1 MIPQPRP
8 CVLELPEY
16 VPGDRE
22 LKGIAEPI
30 KLSSNESTLGP
41 SPQALKAYA
50 HAATQ
55 LHRYPDPDQNEL
67 RDALAEHFGLAVNQL
82 ICGNGSAELIQILI
96 HAYVGE
102 GDEVL
107 LSEYGFPLYRIF
119 SISQGASVAL
129 SSEVDC
135 VTSVDSLLE
144 CVTPKTKLVAIA
156 NPNNPTGT
164 YLSGSEVRRL
174 HANLPE
180 HVLLLLDEAYAE
192 YVTAEDFESGLKW
205 ADETENVVVA
215 RTFSKLYGLAALRI
229 GWMLAPQRVFQTMQR
244 FRITFNTNGPALA
257 TAVAALHDVEYTKQV
272 QHHNHLWRKRMTE
285 ELEAQGLNVI
295 PSMANFLLIQFL
307 DEPKSNSEAAAN
319 ALKCNGII
327 PRPVSAG
334 SPPNCMRITIGKS
347 EENQA
352 VLHTLKQFMKGT

>member
-50 HAATQ
+50 DAATQ

-119 SISQGASVAL
+119 AISQGASVAL

-257 TAVAALHDVEYTKQV
+257 TAVAALHDVEYTKEV
-272 QHHNHLWRKRMTE
+272 QQHNHLWRKRMTE
-285 ELEAQGLNVI
+285 ELEGQGLNVI

-334 SPPNCMRITIGKS
+334 SPPNCIRITIGKS

>member
-50 HAATQ
+50 DAETQ

-119 SISQGASVAL
+119 AISQGASVTL

-257 TAVAALHDVEYTKQV
+257 TAVAALHDVEYTKEV
-272 QHHNHLWRKRMTE
+272 QQHNHLWRKRMTE

-334 SPPNCMRITIGKS
+334 SPPNCIRITIGKS

>member
-50 HAATQ
+50 DAATQ

-119 SISQGASVAL
+119 AISQGASVAL

-307 DEPKSNSEAAAN
+307 DEPKTNSEAAAN

-347 EENQA
+347 DENQA
-352 VLHTLKQFMKGT
+352 VLDTLKQLMRVT

>member
-1 MIPQPRP
+1 M
-8 CVLELPEY
+8 
-16 VPGDRE
+16 
-22 LKGIAEPI
+22 
-30 KLSSNESTLGP
+30 
-41 SPQALKAYA
+41 
-50 HAATQ
+50 
-55 LHRYPDPDQNEL
+55 
-67 RDALAEHFGLAVNQL
+67 
-82 ICGNGSAELIQILI
+82 
-96 HAYVGE
+96 
-102 GDEVL
+102 
-107 LSEYGFPLYRIF
+107 
-119 SISQGASVAL
+119 
-129 SSEVDC
+129 
-135 VTSVDSLLE
+135 
-144 CVTPKTKLVAIA
+144 TPKTKLVAIA

-205 ADETENVVVA
+205 ADKTENVVVA

-229 GWMLAPQRVFQTMQR
+229 GWMLTPQRVFQTMQR
-244 FRITFNTNGPALA
+244 LRITFNTNGPALA

-272 QHHNHLWRKRMTE
+272 QHHNYLWRKRMTE

-334 SPPNCMRITIGKS
+334 SPPNCIRITIGKS

>member
-50 HAATQ
+50 DAATQ
-55 LHRYPDPDQNEL
+55 HHRYPAPDQNEL

-119 SISQGASVAL
+119 AISQGASVAL

-257 TAVAALHDVEYTKQV
+257 TAVAALHDVEYTKEV
-272 QHHNHLWRKRMTE
+272 QQHNHLWRKRMTE

-334 SPPNCMRITIGKS
+334 SPPNCIRITIGKS

>member
-50 HAATQ
+50 DAATQ

-119 SISQGASVAL
+119 AISQGASVAL

-257 TAVAALHDVEYTKQV
+257 TAVAALHDVEYTKEV
-272 QHHNHLWRKRMTE
+272 QQHNHLWRKRMTE